1 MAFGNTGENAPQF
14 KGIDWTK
21 PQATVESQID
31 DTLRKLEVKAI
42 EARTLA
48 AGEFNEKMSKMGEDL
63 SRIQSDIAAYSAR
76 ADVERGTARAM
87 AGDSA
92 QLKQFAVDY
101 SPNGSKPLPVAL
113 FRSTVPG
120 PLGRPIEVAGL
131 LDSDDTHGEW
141 HHELKNAVIAGKIAA
156 SIKGGR
162 GVNPTRINFG
172 DINRHAP
179 KSADK
184 IALLMARA
192 PSEVRAIASHDV
204 IQRVFSAT
212 SDAAGGYAI
221 PDEMLSPVIAM
232 DAKYDP
238 SMPLSMD
245 SIGTEVMTGAR
256 FDQVFMTGNTRP
268 YIYGTAGS
276 DAPSKF
282 TASSATWA
290 KNSTQPV
297 NLAIRYVADINAV
310 EDSILPSFQALQS
323 VIARDLAL
331 AREDAFHNSDT
342 AGTHQ
347 DTGLATFNP
356 NSMWGTTSGA
366 GSSLDHRRS
375 IRGLRSRALDASATS
390 DAAGVITR
398 AMLTG
403 TLPSVLD
410 AAHQTSP
417 DLCLYMAN
425 QTYLKQISKLSEVS
439 TVEKFG
445 NMATIKGFRLAAIDG
460 IMVETSPFIDEQFNA
475 SGIFDDITKTKTVIE
490 IANRGRFR
498 WALRRGVSISMVVDQ
513 ETGTIALVATVRFN
527 LRDVDNGETG
537 TGIKNTALLY
547 NITK

>member
-1 MAFGNTGENAPQF
+1 MFGTPPNEGPQF

-21 PQATVESQID
+21 DQSGVQSQID
-31 DTLRKLEVKAI
+31 NTLRKLEIKAI
-42 EARTLA
+42 EARTA
-48 AGEFNEKMSKMGEDL
+48 PEGERNEKIAKMAA
-63 SRIQSDIAAYSAR
+63 DIDRMQADFAAHSAQV
-76 ADVERGTARAM
+76 DVARGTARAM
-87 AGDSA
+87 AGDCA
-92 QLKQFAVDY
+92 QLKQFAVEY

-120 PLGRPIEVAGL
+120 PLGRPVEVAGL
-131 LDSDDTHGEW
+131 LDSEDTHGEW

-162 GVNPTRINFG
+162 SVNPTRINFG

-192 PSEVRAIASHDV
+192 PSEVRALAAHDV

-256 FDQVFMTGNTRP
+256 FDQVFMSGNTRP

-290 KNSTQPV
+290 KNSTQPI

-310 EDSILPSFQALQS
+310 EDSILPSFAALQAT
-323 VIARDLAL
+323 IARDLAL

-342 AGTHQ
+342 ASTHQ

-375 IRGLRSRALDASATS
+375 IRGLRARALDASATS
-390 DAAGVITR
+390 DAAGAITR

-445 NMATIKGFRLAAIDG
+445 AQATIKGFRLAAIDG

-475 SGIFDDITKTKTVIE
+475 SGIFDDTTKTKTVIE

>member
-1 MAFGNTGENAPQF
+1 MAFGNAGDSAPQF

-21 PQATVESQID
+21 PQSAVESQID
-31 DTLRKLEVKAI
+31 DTLRKIEVKAI

-48 AGEFNEKMSKMGEDL
+48 AGEFNEKMGKMGEDL

-87 AGDSA
+87 AGDSG

-120 PLGRPIEVAGL
+120 PLGRPVDVAGL
-131 LDSDDTHGEW
+131 LDSDETHGEW

-192 PSEVRAIASHDV
+192 PSEVRALAAHDV

-276 DAPSKF
+276 DAPSRF

-342 AGTHQ
+342 ASTHQ

-475 SGIFDDITKTKTVIE
+475 SGIFDDTTKTKTVIE

-513 ETGTIALVATVRFN
+513 ETGTISLVATVRFN

>member
-1 MAFGNTGENAPQF
+1 MAFGNAGDAAPQF
-14 KGIDWTK
+14 KGIAWDK
-21 PQATVESQID
+21 PQKEVESQID
-31 DTLRKLEVKAI
+31 DTIRRLEVKAI

-48 AGEFNEKMSKMGEDL
+48 AGEFNERMGKMGEDL

-101 SPNGSKPLPVAL
+101 SPNGAKPLPIAL
-113 FRSTVPG
+113 FRSTVAG
-120 PLGRPIEVAGL
+120 PLGRPVEVAGL
-131 LDSDDTHGEW
+131 LDSDETHGEW

-162 GVNPTRINFG
+162 SVNPTRINFG

-192 PSEVRAIASHDV
+192 PSEVRALASHDV

-256 FDQVFMTGNTRP
+256 FDQAFMTGNTRP

-290 KNSTQPV
+290 KNSTAPV

-342 AGTHQ
+342 ASTHQ

-390 DAAGVITR
+390 DAAGPITR

-475 SGIFDDITKTKTVIE
+475 SGIFDDSTKTKTVIE